1 MLKETQIAE
10 LKCAA
15 APSIRF
21 VSAPLGMPAPRP
33 SLGSLS
39 GNGVGEKGATAIAAV
54 LNETKITKLKCATTP
69 ECSPFCQRPLTRTC
83 PLALPAS
90 PTLCSIWGNKI
101 GDKGASALAA
111 VLKETRITQLECAAA
126 PECCVCV
133 SAR

>member
-69 ECSPFCQRPLTRTC
+69 ECSPFCQRPLTLLRTC
-83 PLALPAS
+83 FLTCARRLG
-90 PTLCSIWGNKI
+90 GNNL
-101 GDKGASALAA
+101 GPEGGAALARELEGNSTLQ
-111 VLKETRITQLECAAA
+111 VLE
-126 PECCVCV
+126 
-133 SAR
+133 